1 MIIED
6 VTLIHKKLPLE
17 VEQINISVGCFQ
29 NVMKVGIYECIT
41 SYREV
46 SYNIVTGQI

>member
-17 VEQINISVGCFQ
+17 VEQISISAGYFQ
-29 NVMKVGIYECIT
+29 NVMKVAIYKCIVI
-41 SYREV
+41 YMA
-46 SYNIVTGQI
+46 

>member
-29 NVMKVGIYECIT
+29 NVMKVAIYKCIM
-41 SYREV
+41 SYRKLR
-46 SYNIVTGQI
+46 NIKIL